1 MVSARS
7 SRAGRSMNPAI
18 VVVVLLVLVGSG
30 LALTP
35 PARAAAPNYPPLT
48 GSVSGPNALGVNT
61 ASYYKL
67 SATGGPAFGFN
78 GTQIGNLTF
87 HASLVATNTT
97 GVSVTPTFGALT
109 NGTYQVSLAVGNAT
123 QVVVLQVEFDSVYQ
137 QQNASLNVTYQI
149 KVVHPYVLTGLIQ
162 AGNETVIAFP
172 VQVLLDGQVVG
183 SIAVPVL
190 TPREE
195 YNFTYDYIISGLSP
209 GTTRSRSRS
218 PRSTGRCTLP
228 AGRFPTSTR
237 STFQDRRPATLCTTC
252 LASWPWSG
260 SYLYSSSWSARAD
273 AAGHVRRA
281 RFVMD
286 SPGDSS

>member
-209 GTTRSRSRS
+209 GYHTFTLTLPTQHGQVHFAGGVLSYQYTFYVSGPATSYTLYYVLGVVALVGVILIFLILVGARRRGGSRS
-218 PRSTGRCTLP
+218 
-228 AGRFPTSTR
+228 
-237 STFQDRRPATLCTTC
+237 
-252 LASWPWSG
+252 
-260 SYLYSSSWSARAD
+260 
-273 AAGHVRRA
+273 
-281 RFVMD
+281 
-286 SPGDSS
+286 